1 MWNEALNQAGV
12 KSSSKFRRVECAYY
26 PFAIYAPASTSFKVN
41 TLSKVAKLEKD
52 SLKKVLLSS
61 GSLPK
66 EVE

>member
-1 MWNEALNQAGV
+1 MWNEALNQAEV

-26 PFAIYAPASTSFKVN
+26 PFAICAPASTSFKVN
-41 TLSKVAKLEKD
+41 TPSKVAKLEKD

-61 GSLPK
+61 GSPPK